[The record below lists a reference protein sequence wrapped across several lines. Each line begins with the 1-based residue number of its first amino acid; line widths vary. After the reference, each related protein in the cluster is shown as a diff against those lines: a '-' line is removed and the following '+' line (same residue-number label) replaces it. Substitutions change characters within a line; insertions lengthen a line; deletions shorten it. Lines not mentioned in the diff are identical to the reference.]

1 MPQTRP
7 IDIERNSPTISLAVP
22 CALRKRTRAK
32 VPATASPAPMLPLTI
47 MMTIVTAAGSSASAS
62 VNELLW
68 RLRKEKT
75 SAVSTPRTIA
85 VAMQARKEK
94 SVIAGEIRLLNTGYH
109 SVYVFLKDIVS
120 VADAVF

>member
-1 MPQTRP
+1 MIAGLYGVLIGLAAADDVEVAVAAAQVVYEGLGSAVGLEIYKVAQLVERP
-7 IDIERNSPTISLAVP
+7 HVRGLDAHQLV
-22 CALRKRTRAK
+22 
-32 VPATASPAPMLPLTI
+32 
-47 MMTIVTAAGSSASAS
+47 

>member
-1 MPQTRP
+1 
-7 IDIERNSPTISLAVP
+7 
-22 CALRKRTRAK
+22 
-32 VPATASPAPMLPLTI
+32 MLPLTI

>member
-1 MPQTRP
+1 M
-7 IDIERNSPTISLAVP
+7 
-22 CALRKRTRAK
+22 
-32 VPATASPAPMLPLTI
+32 PATASPAPMLPLTI

-94 SVIAGEIRLLNTGYH
+94 SVIAGESRLLNTGYH